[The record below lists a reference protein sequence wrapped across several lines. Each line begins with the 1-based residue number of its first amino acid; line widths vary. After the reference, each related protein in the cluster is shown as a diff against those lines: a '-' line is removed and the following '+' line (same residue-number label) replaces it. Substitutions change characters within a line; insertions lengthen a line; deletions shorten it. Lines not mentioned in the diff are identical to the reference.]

1 MAPKSGAQRQKEY
14 RIRKKTQGRYVTIFV
29 PTEIAEKVEGRPN
42 VLAEYFLKHSQ
53 LIEIIVEKDKET
65 MALRKLLKEI
75 MGEAGRMEKELAK
88 VYNREKLRELYNVH
102 YDNDHQT
109 KEIQTEIDKLPA
121 SLDVLRELQ
130 LNFRIDVE
138 KYSSK
143 LKHELFSYW
152 RVIQGTMEELDDL
165 VIDKKRHQERE
176 EIDIEKVKSLISWF
190 RKKYWEELSKR
201 KEEFD
206 KEERHY
212 LEEMLEKY

>member
-14 RIRKKTQGRYVTIFV
+14 RIRKKTQGRYITIFV

-53 LIEIIVEKDKET
+53 LIEIIAEKDKET

-75 MGEAGRMEKELAK
+75 MGKAGRMEKELAR
-88 VYNREKLRELYNVH
+88 VYNREKLRELCNVH
-102 YDNDHQT
+102 YGNDHQI
-109 KEIQTEIDKLPA
+109 KEIQIKIDKLPA

-130 LNFRIDVE
+130 RNFRIDVKE
-138 KYSSK
+138 YSSK
-143 LKHELFSYW
+143 LRDELFSYW
-152 RVIQGTMEELDDL
+152 WVIQGTMEQLNEL
-165 VIDKKRHQERE
+165 VIDKKRFQERE
-176 EIDIEKVKSLISWF
+176 EIDIKEVESLIRRF
-190 RKKYWEELSKR
+190 RKKYSELSKR

>member
-14 RIRKKTQGRYVTIFV
+14 RIRKKTQGRYITIFV

-53 LIEIIVEKDKET
+53 LIEIIVKKDKET

-75 MGEAGRMEKELAK
+75 MGKAGRMEKELAK

-102 YDNDHQT
+102 YGNDHQT
-109 KEIQTEIDKLPA
+109 KEIQTKIDKLPA
-121 SLDVLRELQ
+121 SLDVLRKLQ
-130 LNFRIDVE
+130 LNFRIDVGE
-138 KYSSK
+138 YSSK
-143 LKHELFSYW
+143 LKHELLPY
-152 RVIQGTMEELDDL
+152 RLVIQRTMEELNEL
-165 VIDKKRHQERE
+165 VIDKERFQERE
-176 EIDIEKVKSLISWF
+176 EIDIKKVKSLISWF
-190 RKKYWEELSKR
+190 RKKYSELSKR

>member
-1 MAPKSGAQRQKEY
+1 MALKSGAQRQKEY
-14 RIRKKTQGRYVTIFV
+14 RIRKKTQGRYITIFV
-29 PTEIAEKVEGRPN
+29 STEIAEKVEGRPN

-53 LIEIIVEKDKET
+53 LIEIIAEKDKET

-75 MGEAGRMEKELAK
+75 MGKARRMEKELAR
-88 VYNREKLRELYNVH
+88 VYNREKLRELCNVH
-102 YDNDHQT
+102 YGNDHQI
-109 KEIQTEIDKLPA
+109 KEIQIKIDKLPA

-130 LNFRIDVE
+130 WNFRTDVE

-143 LKHELFSYW
+143 LRHELLPYW
-152 RVIQGTMEELDDL
+152 SVIQGTMEQLDKL
-165 VIDKKRHQERE
+165 VIDKKRFQERE
-176 EIDIEKVKSLISWF
+176 EIDIKEVKSLIRRF
-190 RKKYWEELSKR
+190 REKYSELSKR

>member
-14 RIRKKTQGRYVTIFV
+14 RIRKKTQGRYITIFV

-53 LIEIIVEKDKET
+53 LIEIIAEKDKET

-75 MGEAGRMEKELAK
+75 MGKAGRMEKELAK
-88 VYNREKLRELYNVH
+88 VYSREKLRDLCNVH
-102 YDNDHQT
+102 YGNDHQI
-109 KEIQTEIDKLPA
+109 KEIQTKIDKLPA
-121 SLDVLRELQ
+121 SLDVLRKLQ
-130 LNFRIDVE
+130 WNFRTDIGE
-138 KYSSK
+138 YSSK
-143 LKHELFSYW
+143 IGHELFSYW
-152 RVIQGTMEELDDL
+152 RVIRETREELDEL

-176 EIDIEKVKSLISWF
+176 EIDIKKVKSLIRRF
-190 RKKYWEELSKR
+190 RKKYSELSKQ

>member
-14 RIRKKTQGRYVTIFV
+14 RIRKKTQGRYITIFV

-53 LIEIIVEKDKET
+53 LIEIIAEKDKET

-75 MGEAGRMEKELAK
+75 MGKAGRMEKELAK
-88 VYNREKLRELYNVH
+88 VYNREKLRKLYNVH
-102 YDNDHQT
+102 YGNDHQI
-109 KEIQTEIDKLPA
+109 KEIQTKIDKLPA
-121 SLDVLRELQ
+121 SLDVLRKLQ
-130 LNFRIDVE
+130 LNFRIDVGE
-138 KYSSK
+138 YSSK
-143 LKHELFSYW
+143 LRDELHSYW
-152 RVIQGTMEELDDL
+152 WVIQGTMEQLNEL
-165 VIDKKRHQERE
+165 VIDKKRFQERE
-176 EIDIEKVKSLISWF
+176 EIDIKEVKSLIRRF
-190 RKKYWEELSKR
+190 REKYSELSKR

>member
-14 RIRKKTQGRYVTIFV
+14 RIRKKTQGRYITIFV
-29 PTEIAEKVEGRPN
+29 PNEIAEKVEGRPN

-53 LIEIIVEKDKET
+53 LIEIIAEKDKET

-88 VYNREKLRELYNVH
+88 VYNRKKLRELYNVH
-102 YDNDHQT
+102 YGNDHQT
-109 KEIQTEIDKLPA
+109 KEIQIKIDKLPA
-121 SLDVLRELQ
+121 SLDVLRKLQ
-130 LNFRIDVE
+130 WNFRTDIGE
-138 KYSSK
+138 YSSK
-143 LKHELFSYW
+143 IGHELFSYW
-152 RVIQGTMEELDDL
+152 RVIRETREELDEL

-176 EIDIEKVKSLISWF
+176 EIDIKKVKSLIRRF
-190 RKKYWEELSKR
+190 RKKYSELSKR

>member
-14 RIRKKTQGRYVTIFV
+14 RIRKKTQGRYITIFV
-29 PTEIAEKVEGRPN
+29 PNEIAEKVEGRPN

-53 LIEIIVEKDKET
+53 LIEIIAEKDKET

-88 VYNREKLRELYNVH
+88 VYNRKKLRELYNVH
-102 YDNDHQT
+102 YGNDHQT
-109 KEIQTEIDKLPA
+109 KEIQIKIDKLPT

-130 LNFRIDVE
+130 RNFRIDVKE
-138 KYSSK
+138 YSFK
-143 LKHELFSYW
+143 LRDELLSYW
-152 RVIQGTMEELDDL
+152 WVIQGTMEQLNEL
-165 VIDKKRHQERE
+165 VIDKKRFQERE
-176 EIDIEKVKSLISWF
+176 EIDIKEVKSLIRRF
-190 RKKYWEELSKR
+190 REKYSELSKR